1 MRETYAK
8 EKNIS
13 WGVKFLKGKIIVVEG
28 LDASGKAT
36 QTKMLADRLRENNY
50 NVMQIS
56 FPDYESNSSA
66 LVKMYLNGELSENA
80 GEINAYAASSFYA
93 VDRYASF
100 KRKWERFYLD
110 GGIIV
115 ADRYTTSNMIHQ
127 ASKIEGVRAKN
138 LYLDWL
144 YDYEYKL
151 LKLPAPNKIIFLDM
165 PPEYSSMLMAERKN
179 KFTGK
184 EEKDI
189 HERDKNH
196 LHTSYENALYVAK
209 KFDWD
214 HVFCVEEGN
223 IRTIEDI
230 NDEIFASV
238 MTDVFRRK
246 GFQRKEL

>member
-1 MRETYAK
+1 M
-8 EKNIS
+8 
-13 WGVKFLKGKIIVVEG
+13 KGKIIVVEG

-36 QTKMLADRLRENNY
+36 QTKMLVERLKELKY

-80 GEINAYAASSFYA
+80 GDINAYAASSFYA
-93 VDRYASF
+93 VDRYASY
-100 KRKWERFYLD
+100 KSKWEKFYLN

-127 ASKIEGVRAKN
+127 ASKIDGVRAKN

-151 LKLPAPNKIIFLDM
+151 LKLPAPNKVIFLDM
-165 PPEYSSMLMAERKN
+165 PPEYSRKLMAERMN
-179 KFTGK
+179 KFTGQ

-196 LHTSYENALYVAK
+196 LTASYENALYVAK
-209 KFDWD
+209 KFKWD
-214 HVFCVEEGN
+214 HVYCVEDGN
-223 IRTIEDI
+223 IRTIQDI
-230 NDEIFASV
+230 NDEIFATV
-238 MTDVFRRK
+238 MKDVFRRK
-246 GFQRKEL
+246 GYSRKDL